1 MDGSPNR
8 TFQVNELTPD
18 PNVAFDPKVAKSYV
32 TYAHRLAA
40 RGLVN
45 SSVGGMVI
53 RVAHPDHPD
62 GVCYPKP
69 QAITLE
75 EVEEEEL
82 VITDIPSGSILQG
95 ARATTMAHHITR
107 AIL

>member
-18 PNVAFDPKVAKSYV
+18 PDVAFDPKVVKSYV

-53 RVAHPDHPD
+53 RVAHPDYR
-62 GVCYPKP
+62 GRRVLR
-69 QAITLE
+69 QA
-75 EVEEEEL
+75 
-82 VITDIPSGSILQG
+82 
-95 ARATTMAHHITR
+95 ARHQPGGGRGTR
-107 AIL
+107 TW

>member
-1 MDGSPNR
+1 MDDTANR

-18 PNVAFDPKVAKSYV
+18 PDVALDPRVVKSYV

-53 RVAHPDHPD
+53 RVAHP
-62 GVCYPKP
+62 G
-69 QAITLE
+69 E
-75 EVEEEEL
+75 
-82 VITDIPSGSILQG
+82 PSTAS
-95 ARATTMAHHITR
+95 ATPSRKASAWRRSRPRIW
-107 AIL
+107 